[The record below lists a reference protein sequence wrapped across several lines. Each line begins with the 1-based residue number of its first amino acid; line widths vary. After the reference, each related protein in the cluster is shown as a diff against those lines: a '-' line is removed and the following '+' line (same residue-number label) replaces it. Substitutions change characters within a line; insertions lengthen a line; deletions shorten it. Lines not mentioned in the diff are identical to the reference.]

1 MYASGSVVW
10 VTIERK
16 KVTDFVTYLLEFRAW
31 WTYRAYTRGI
41 PPTRGDSKGFHWW
54 SKIKY
59 SVCVCVCASKMN
71 RRTKKQSDPHSLTHT
86 KHTHFPSGGKIGKGT
101 SENNFTRAGMLK
113 RAADFGFS
121 IRQTIS
127 PRVRWLEWSQV
138 RIPMRTKMTRSEK
151 SV

>member
-59 SVCVCVCASKMN
+59 SVCVCVSV
-71 RRTKKQSDPHSLTHT
+71 RRRWIEERKNNPTRIRSHT
-86 KHTHFPSGGKIGKGT
+86 RNIHTFHLVEKLET